1 MVKSLASQRIDYN
14 MKILN
19 RPMFRMGGPIKE
31 GIMNNIREP
40 RKNGGSMG
48 AALVGNPAY
57 PRTNGREHHAEVI
70 LGNNVANNANKFTD
84 IFTDQEIK
92 ERRNLSEIPKDQL
105 FTNEYFKNQF
115 DKNNLIN
122 KYTPDVQVFPSSSYG
137 GLDYNVDG
145 NIYMGDNKYDR
156 RDLILKNKENE
167 NKYFEQFLKE
177 SGADQKIKDQKAQME
192 KYFPE
197 KASIYDT
204 KEKFLK
210 PSIGQVSNDSIEK
223 IIENKNAPGY
233 TAEEKTNTK
242 EKILESLGY
251 KGAKKNALYDAMI
264 KAGQRVSRTGLGAD
278 NLVSDVIADT
288 SLSYDKPEKL
298 REAANLMSVQ
308 QDLKIDQIKAQN
320 KYKQDQYQLKENYLK
335 SRGIEAGDATR
346 IVAGSPKNILEAK
359 KLVESAKVSANSKKG
374 VDLTLSVFFDGVGGK
389 PRYKGALDDDTVQ
402 SLISAKGSNDIET
415 LVGASVDIDDGV
427 YQIDKGYIQIN
438 NGKITTIKEIVTA
451 YDDTE

>member
-1 MVKSLASQRIDYN
+1 

-19 RPMFRMGGPIKE
+19 RPMFRYGGPIKE
-31 GIMNNIREP
+31 GKMDGIREP

-48 AALVGNPAY
+48 VALVGNPAY

-70 LGNNVANNANKFTD
+70 LGNNVANNADKFTN
-84 IFTDQEIK
+84 IFTDQELK

-105 FTNEYFKNQF
+105 FTQEYFKKQF

-122 KYTPDVQVFPSSSYG
+122 KNTPDVQVFPSRMDD
-137 GLDYNVDG
+137 GLDYNVEG

-156 RDLILKNKENE
+156 RDLILKDKETE
-167 NKYFEQFLKE
+167 NKYFKQFLKPNI
-177 SGADQKIKDQKAQME
+177 A
-192 KYFPE
+192 
-197 KASIYDT
+197 
-204 KEKFLK
+204 
-210 PSIGQVSNDSIEK
+210 QVSNDPIEK
-223 IIENKNAPGY
+223 IIEDKNAPGY

-251 KGAKKNALYDAMI
+251 ARSQKNALYDALI

-320 KYKQDQYQLKENYLK
+320 EYKKDQYQLKESYLK
-335 SRGIEAGDATR
+335 SKGVSEGDATR

-389 PRYKGALDDDTVQ
+389 PTYKGSLDDDTVQ